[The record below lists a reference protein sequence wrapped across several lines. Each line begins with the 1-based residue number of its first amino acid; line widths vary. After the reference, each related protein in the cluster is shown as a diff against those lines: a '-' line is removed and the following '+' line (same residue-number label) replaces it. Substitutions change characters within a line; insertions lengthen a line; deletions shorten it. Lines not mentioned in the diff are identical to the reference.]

1 MELFVV
7 QKKHYKAE
15 RADDVEIYGIHLTK
29 CGAEMRVEELEKRL
43 TTDDVY
49 FVIEEWRADQ

>member
-15 RADDVEIYGIHLTK
+15 HEFDVEIYGIHLTRS
-29 CGAEMRVEELEKRL
+29 GAEGHVETLEERL

-49 FVIEEWRADQ
+49 FVIEQWRADQ